1 MKKVLALVLAV
12 VMVCGMAAIA
22 TSAAKIETVDAKLV
36 FGGNDAV
43 KTIANDNDIVTV
55 EAGEEFTVTLKP
67 NLGDEYTLSSKVAF
81 KVKVEKDE
89 DNQKSYVELVKQD
102 GYKFTFR
109 AVSNPTTPWTTDKKT
124 TITFSAS
131 DNGSIQGVKTFA
143 VVTGV
148 NDNEIVAKEV
158 FENAKEANENNP
170 NVKASVAVGDY
181 LTVTNVNVPAA
192 VNKKTVSAPAAVVK
206 AMEGKN
212 YVFAGYKYAQN
223 LPGVGTM
230 KVSLNAP
237 LMLNNPKGVYVYQY
251 SDGKLT
257 LYPSTAEDKTWAVK
271 DGAVEFPV
279 STTAQ
284 WVVTDKQITSSNTSN
299 NTNTNTNPG
308 TGANDM
314 IGAAVVMAL
323 VAAAGVVAF
332 KK

>member
-12 VMVCGMAAIA
+12 VMVCGLAAIA
-22 TSAAKIETVDAKLV
+22 TSAKTTATVKLTSDYDGLT
-36 FGGNDAV
+36 FGD
-43 KTIANDNDIVTV
+43 TV
-55 EAGEEFTVTLKP
+55 WIEAGKEFTISVEPDDADTI
-67 NLGDEYTLSSKVAF
+67 NSKVSVD
-81 KVKVEKDE
+81 VKVEKASSS
-89 DNQKSYVELVKQD
+89 QKAYVQLVERD
-102 GYKFTFR
+102 GYDFTFET
-109 AVSNPTTPWTTDKKT
+109 VVTDPTVVQADKVAT
-124 TITFSAS
+124 TITFTVKNGTLL
-131 DNGSIQGVKTFA
+131 NGSNFVT
-143 VVTGV
+143 VWTGV
-148 NDNEIVAKEV
+148 SDDEIVTEREFKSIQNANKDV
-158 FENAKEANENNP
+158 TDNAK
-170 NVKASVAVGDY
+170 KATIKVGDY
-181 LTVTNVNVPAA
+181 ITITDVTSPAD
-192 VNKKTVSAPAAVVK
+192 VNKTVVSSTPSAVAEAL
-206 AMEGKN
+206 EGKN

-257 LYPSTAEDKTWAVK
+257 LYPSTADNKTWEVK